1 MISYPWLE
9 EFAQKL
15 DQLLSSKV
23 LTLEGPKGLGKKE
36 IAHEIAKHKL
46 CSSNNACG
54 DCNAC
59 KTFAASTHPDF
70 FMLNNPDSCLLYTS
84 PSPRDGLLS
93 RMPSS
98 A

>member
-9 EFAQKL
+9 EVAQKL
-15 DQLLSSKV
+15 DQLLSLKV

-54 DCNAC
+54 DCNPC
-59 KTFAASTHPDF
+59 KIFVAGTIQIFLFSIILIA
-70 FMLNNPDSCLLYTS
+70 NLLK
-84 PSPRDGLLS
+84 LIKLEN
-93 RMPSS
+93 
-98 A
+98 

>member
-9 EFAQKL
+9 EVAQKL

-59 KTFAASTHPDF
+59 KTFVAGTHPDF
-70 FMLNNPDSCLLYTS
+70 FILNNPCLLYTS
-84 PSPRDGLLS
+84 PSPRDYAAS

>member
-9 EFAQKL
+9 EVAQKL

-46 CSSNNACG
+46 
-54 DCNAC
+54 
-59 KTFAASTHPDF
+59 
-70 FMLNNPDSCLLYTS
+70 
-84 PSPRDGLLS
+84 LS
-93 RMPSS
+93 LIHI
-98 A
+98 